1 MIRLYIGG
9 IMRLTIGKKVT
20 LLALVLLLVP
30 MSIIGSISYFSA
42 RDSLN
47 QQGKTILKNSVKST
61 IDLIEEVQYG
71 VEEGLYTEAEAKERV
86 KEQLLGKI
94 DAEGKRPINYTSNIG
109 ENGYIA
115 IYDAEGLEVMHPSLE
130 GENVW
135 EAKDKSPEEKYL
147 VQDIIRIAENG
158 GGFYEYSW
166 TLPNSEQI
174 GEKITYNEV
183 DPYWGWIIS
192 SGTYKIDFNAA
203 AKNILKTSLVT
214 AIIALIIGIAV
225 VWFSISRITNSLK
238 TVQDSVLEI
247 SDGNL
252 SIKDISV
259 KTKDESAVL
268 AENMNKMKNNL
279 RKLINLINDESKNI
293 LSSSELLKTASD
305 ESLKATNEVSHAMEE
320 IAENTMTQ
328 ASETQKGT
336 EVIDSITYSIETLL
350 EKNNELNRI
359 INHTRD
365 SSEEGIQSINELNQK
380 SNESM
385 ESSKAIRAVVLS
397 VDAQVKEIN
406 TIVETITNIA
416 EQTNLLALNASIES
430 ARAGEAGKGF
440 AVVANEIRKLA
451 EETSASTG
459 SIQEKINK
467 IQLESSKAVDQ
478 VERSTEVINETK
490 ITVDHTEDK
499 FSAIQSSVENLLTSI
514 EEMNTQFTKVNSE
527 KESIIHII
535 NEIANSSEKT
545 SAATEEVSAS
555 SEEQLATMEE
565 LSTHADHLS
574 DIVKKLE
581 KSLGNF
587 KL

>member
-1 MIRLYIGG
+1 MK
-9 IMRLTIGKKVT
+9 LTIGKKVT

-47 QQGKTILKNSVKST
+47 QQGETILKNSVKST

-94 DAEGKRPINYTSNIG
+94 DGEGKRPINYTSNIG

-130 GENVW
+130 GQNVW

-203 AKNILKTSLVT
+203 ANNILKTSLIT
-214 AIIALIIGIAV
+214 AIIALIIGIAA
-225 VWFSISRITNSLK
+225 VWFTISRITNSLK

-252 SIKDISV
+252 SINDISV

-268 AENMNKMKNNL
+268 AESMNKMKNNL
-279 RKLINLINDESKNI
+279 KKFIHLINDESKNI

-336 EVIDSITYSIETLL
+336 EVIDSITYSIESLL
-350 EKNNELNRI
+350 EKNNELNKI
-359 INHTRD
+359 INHTKD
-365 SSEEGIQSINELNQK
+365 SSEEGIQSINELNKK

-397 VDAQVKEIN
+397 VDEQVKEIN

-451 EETSASTG
+451 EETSDSTG
-459 SIQEKINK
+459 SIQQKINK
-467 IQLESSKAVDQ
+467 IQVESSKAVEQ

-490 ITVDHTEDK
+490 TTVDHTEDK
-499 FSAIQSSVENLLTSI
+499 FSAIQSSVNNLLVSI
-514 EEMNTQFTKVNSE
+514 EEMNDQFTKVNEE

-565 LSTHADHLS
+565 LSTHADNLG

>member
-1 MIRLYIGG
+1 MQ
-9 IMRLTIGKKVT
+9 LTIGKKVT

-30 MSIIGSISYFSA
+30 MSIIGSISYLSA

-47 QQGKTILKNSVKST
+47 DQGRTILKNSVKST

-86 KEQLLGKI
+86 KEQLLGVK

-115 IYDAEGLEVMHPSLE
+115 VYDAEGLEVMHPSLE
-130 GENVW
+130 GQNVW
-135 EAKDKSPEEKYL
+135 GAQDKSSEETYL
-147 VQDIIRIAENG
+147 VRDIIKIAQNG

-174 GEKITYNEV
+174 GEKITYNEI

-203 AKNILKTSLVT
+203 ANNILRTSMIT
-214 AIIALIIGIAV
+214 AIIALIIGIAA
-225 VWFSISRITNSLK
+225 VWLIISRITNSLK

-252 SIKDISV
+252 SIDDISV

-268 AENMNKMKNNL
+268 ADSMNKMKNNL
-279 RKLINLINDESKNI
+279 KEFMKLINDESNNI
-293 LSSSELLKTASD
+293 LESSELLKTATD

-320 IAENTMTQ
+320 IASNTMTQ

-350 EKNNELNRI
+350 EKNNELNQI
-359 INHTRD
+359 INSTKD
-365 SSEEGIQSINELNQK
+365 SSEEGIKSINELNKK

-385 ESSKAIRAVVLS
+385 ESSKAIRSVVLS
-397 VDAQVKEIN
+397 VDQQVKEIN
-406 TIVETITNIA
+406 TIVETITKIA

-451 EETSASTG
+451 EETSESTG

-467 IQLESSKAVDQ
+467 IQAESSKAVEQ
-478 VERSTEVINETK
+478 VNVSTEVINETK
-490 ITVDHTEDK
+490 VTVDHTEDK
-499 FSAIQSSVENLLTSI
+499 FSAIQKSVNNLLVSI
-514 EEMNTQFTKVNSE
+514 DEMNQQFSKVNEE

-565 LSTHADHLS
+565 LANHSDNLS

-581 KSLGNF
+581 KSLDNF

>member
-203 AKNILKTSLVT
+203 AKNILKTSLIT

>member
-1 MIRLYIGG
+1 MK
-9 IMRLTIGKKVT
+9 LTIGKKVT

-42 RDSLN
+42 SDSLN
-47 QQGKTILKNSVKST
+47 QQGRTILKNSVKST
-61 IDLIEEVQYG
+61 VDLIEEVQYG
-71 VEEGLYTEAEAKERV
+71 VEKGLYTEAEAKERV
-86 KEQLLGKI
+86 KEQLLGKM

-115 IYDAEGLEVMHPSLE
+115 VYDSEGLEVMHPSLE
-130 GENVW
+130 GQNVW

-192 SGTYKIDFNAA
+192 SGTYKIDFNAEA
-203 AKNILKTSLVT
+203 NKILRTSLIT
-214 AIIALIIGIAV
+214 AIIALIIGIAA
-225 VWFSISRITNSLK
+225 VWFIISRITSSLK

-252 SIKDISV
+252 SINDISV
-259 KTKDESAVL
+259 KTKDESAIL
-268 AENMNKMKNNL
+268 AESMNKMKNNL
-279 RKLINLINDESKNI
+279 KAFIRIINSESENI
-293 LSSSELLKTASD
+293 LESSELLKTATD

-320 IAENTMTQ
+320 IASNTMTQ
-328 ASETQKGT
+328 ATETQNGT
-336 EVIDSITYSIETLL
+336 EVIDSITYSIESLI
-350 EKNNELNRI
+350 EKNAELNEI
-359 INHTRD
+359 INHTKE
-365 SSEEGIQSINELNQK
+365 SSEEGIQSIKALNEK
-380 SNESM
+380 SNESL
-385 ESSKAIRAVVLS
+385 ESSKAIRQVVLS
-397 VDAQVKEIN
+397 VDQQVKEIN

-430 ARAGEAGKGF
+430 ARAGEAGRGF

-467 IQLESSKAVDQ
+467 IQLESSKAVEQ
-478 VERSTEVINETK
+478 VNVSTEVINETK
-490 ITVDHTEDK
+490 VTVDHTEDK
-499 FSAIQSSVENLLTSI
+499 FNTIQISVNNLLTSI
-514 EEMNTQFTKVNSE
+514 DEMNQQFSKVNDE

-565 LSTHADHLS
+565 LSTHADNLS

-581 KSLGNF
+581 KSLRKF

>member
-1 MIRLYIGG
+1 MK
-9 IMRLTIGKKVT
+9 LTIGKKVT

-42 RDSLN
+42 SDSLN
-47 QQGKTILKNSVKST
+47 QQGRTILKNSVKST
-61 IDLIEEVQYG
+61 VDLIEEVQYG
-71 VEEGLYTEAEAKERV
+71 VEKGLYTEAEAKERV
-86 KEQLLGKI
+86 KEQLLGKM

-115 IYDAEGLEVMHPSLE
+115 VYDSEGLEVMHPSLE
-130 GENVW
+130 GQNVW

-192 SGTYKIDFNAA
+192 SGTYKIDFNAEA
-203 AKNILKTSLVT
+203 NKILRKSLIT
-214 AIIALIIGIAV
+214 AIIALIIGTAA
-225 VWFSISRITNSLK
+225 VWFIISRITSSLK

-252 SIKDISV
+252 SINDISV
-259 KTKDESAVL
+259 KTKDESAIL
-268 AENMNKMKNNL
+268 AESMNKMKNNL
-279 RKLINLINDESKNI
+279 KAFIRIINSESENI
-293 LSSSELLKTASD
+293 LESSELLKTATD

-320 IAENTMTQ
+320 IASNTMTQ
-328 ASETQKGT
+328 ATETQNGT
-336 EVIDSITYSIETLL
+336 EVIDSITYSIESLI
-350 EKNNELNRI
+350 EKNAELNEI
-359 INHTRD
+359 INHTKE
-365 SSEEGIQSINELNQK
+365 SSEEGIQSIKALNEK
-380 SNESM
+380 SNESL
-385 ESSKAIRAVVLS
+385 ESSKAIRQVVLS
-397 VDAQVKEIN
+397 VDQQVKEIN

-430 ARAGEAGKGF
+430 ARAGEAGRGF

-467 IQLESSKAVDQ
+467 IQLESSKAVEQ
-478 VERSTEVINETK
+478 VNVSTEVINETK
-490 ITVDHTEDK
+490 VTVDHTEDK
-499 FSAIQSSVENLLTSI
+499 FNTIQISVNNLLTSI
-514 EEMNTQFTKVNSE
+514 DEMNQQFSKVNDE

-565 LSTHADHLS
+565 LSTHADNLS

-581 KSLGNF
+581 KSLRKF

>member
-1 MIRLYIGG
+1 MK
-9 IMRLTIGKKVT
+9 LTIGKKVT

-30 MSIIGSISYFSA
+30 MSIIGSISYLSA

-47 QQGKTILKNSVKST
+47 DQGRTILKNSVKST

-86 KEQLLGKI
+86 KEQLLGVK

-115 IYDAEGLEVMHPSLE
+115 VYDAEGLEVMHPSLE
-130 GENVW
+130 GQNVW
-135 EAKDKSPEEKYL
+135 EAKDKSSEETYL
-147 VQDIIRIAENG
+147 VQDIIKIAQNG

-174 GEKITYNEV
+174 GEKITYNEI

-203 AKNILKTSLVT
+203 ANNILRTSMIT
-214 AIIALIIGIAV
+214 AIIALIIGIAA
-225 VWFSISRITNSLK
+225 VWLIISRITNSLK
-238 TVQDSVLEI
+238 TVRDSVLEI

-252 SIKDISV
+252 SIDDISV

-268 AENMNKMKNNL
+268 ADSMNKMKNNL
-279 RKLINLINDESKNI
+279 KEFMKLINDESNNI
-293 LSSSELLKTASD
+293 LESSELLKTATD

-320 IAENTMTQ
+320 IASNTMTQ

-350 EKNNELNRI
+350 EKNNELNQI
-359 INHTRD
+359 INSTKD
-365 SSEEGIQSINELNQK
+365 SSEEGIKSINELNKK

-385 ESSKAIRAVVLS
+385 ESSKAIRSVVLS
-397 VDAQVKEIN
+397 VDQQVKEIN
-406 TIVETITNIA
+406 TIVETITKIA

-451 EETSASTG
+451 EETSESTG

-467 IQLESSKAVDQ
+467 IQAESSKAVEQ
-478 VERSTEVINETK
+478 VNVSTEVINETK
-490 ITVDHTEDK
+490 VTVDHTEDK
-499 FSAIQSSVENLLTSI
+499 FSAIQKSVNNLLVSI
-514 EEMNTQFTKVNSE
+514 DEMNQQFSKVNEE

-565 LSTHADHLS
+565 LANHSDNLS
-574 DIVKKLE
+574 GIVKKLE
-581 KSLGNF
+581 KSLDNF

>member
-1 MIRLYIGG
+1 
-9 IMRLTIGKKVT
+9 
-20 LLALVLLLVP
+20 
-30 MSIIGSISYFSA
+30 
-42 RDSLN
+42 
-47 QQGKTILKNSVKST
+47 
-61 IDLIEEVQYG
+61 
-71 VEEGLYTEAEAKERV
+71 
-86 KEQLLGKI
+86 
-94 DAEGKRPINYTSNIG
+94 
-109 ENGYIA
+109 
-115 IYDAEGLEVMHPSLE
+115 MHPSLE
-130 GENVW
+130 GQNVW
-135 EAKDKSPEEKYL
+135 EAKDKSAEEKYL
-147 VQDIIRIAENG
+147 VQDIIRIAESG

-192 SGTYKIDFNAA
+192 SGTYKIDFNAEA
-203 AKNILKTSLVT
+203 NKILKTSLIT
-214 AIIALIIGIAV
+214 AIIALIIGIAS
-225 VWFSISRITNSLK
+225 VWFIITRITTSLK
-238 TVQDSVLEI
+238 IVQDSVLEI

-252 SIKDISV
+252 SINDISV
-259 KTKDESAVL
+259 KTKDESAIL
-268 AENMNKMKNNL
+268 AESMNKMKNNL
-279 RKLINLINDESKNI
+279 RKFINLINDESKNI

-336 EVIDSITYSIETLL
+336 EVIDSITYSIESLL
-350 EKNNELNRI
+350 EKNNELNKI
-359 INHTRD
+359 INHTKE
-365 SSEEGIQSINELNQK
+365 SSEEGIQSINELNKK

-397 VDAQVKEIN
+397 VDEQVKEIN

-467 IQLESSKAVDQ
+467 IQVESSKAVEQ
-478 VERSTEVINETK
+478 VEVSTEVINKTK
-490 ITVDHTEDK
+490 VTVDHTEDK
-499 FSAIQSSVENLLTSI
+499 FSAIQSSVNNLLVSI
-514 EEMNTQFTKVNSE
+514 EEMNSQFTKVNEE

-535 NEIANSSEKT
+535 NEIASSSEKT

-565 LSTHADHLS
+565 LSTHADNLS

-581 KSLGNF
+581 KSLDNF

>member
-1 MIRLYIGG
+1 MGG
-9 IMRLTIGKKVT
+9 FMKLTIGKKVT

-30 MSIIGSISYFSA
+30 MSIIGSISYLSA

-47 QQGKTILKNSVKST
+47 SQGKTILKNSVKST

-71 VEEGLYTEAEAKERV
+71 VEEGLYTEEEAKERV
-86 KEQLLGKI
+86 KEQLLGVK

-109 ENGYIA
+109 DNGYIA
-115 IYDAEGLEVMHPSLE
+115 VYDAEGLEVMHPSLE
-130 GENVW
+130 GQNVW
-135 EAKDKSPEEKYL
+135 GAQDKSPEEKFL
-147 VQDIIRIAENG
+147 VQDIIKIAQNG

-183 DPYWGWIIS
+183 DPYWGWVIS

-203 AKNILKTSLVT
+203 ANRILKTSIIT
-214 AIIALIIGIAV
+214 AIAALIIGIAA
-225 VWFSISRITNSLK
+225 VWFTISRITNSLK
-238 TVQDSVLEI
+238 TVQNSVLEI

-252 SIKDISV
+252 SINDISV

-268 AENMNKMKNNL
+268 AESMNKMKNNL
-279 RKLINLINDESKNI
+279 REFMKLINNESDNI
-293 LSSSELLKTASD
+293 LASSDLLKTATD
-305 ESLKATNEVSHAMEE
+305 ESLKATNEVSNAMEE
-320 IAENTMTQ
+320 IADNTMTQ
-328 ASETQKGT
+328 ANETQKGT
-336 EVIDSITYSIETLL
+336 EVIDSITHSIESLL
-350 EKNNELNRI
+350 EKNNELNEI
-359 INHTRD
+359 INHTKA
-365 SSEEGIQSINELNQK
+365 SSEEGIESINELNKK
-380 SNESM
+380 SNESL
-385 ESSKAIRAVVLS
+385 ESSKAIREVVLS
-397 VDAQVKEIN
+397 VDVQVKEIN
-406 TIVETITNIA
+406 SIVETITKIA

-440 AVVANEIRKLA
+440 AVVADEIRKLA
-451 EETSASTG
+451 EETSDSTG

-467 IQLESSKAVDQ
+467 IQIESSKAVDQ
-478 VERSTEVINETK
+478 VEVSTEVINQTK
-490 ITVDHTEDK
+490 ATVDNTEDK
-499 FSAIQSSVENLLTSI
+499 FSAIQKSVNNLLTSI
-514 EEMNTQFTKVNSE
+514 DEMNGQFTKVNEE

-535 NEIANSSEKT
+535 NEIASSSEKT

-565 LSTHADHLS
+565 LSTHSDNLS
-574 DIVKKLE
+574 DIAKKLE